1 MCKGVVAA
9 QSSEI
14 GFMKSFLKAHGYSE
28 EPALCADEPAA
39 PAALAAPL
47 RAATAMPSALLV
59 AGVFVLGVLAR
70 PAFAKIYGKR
80 DAVATE
86 MS

>member
-1 MCKGVVAA
+1 MGSPLRPPQRKEC
-9 QSSEI
+9 SSESSGVDHNLI
-14 GFMKSFLKAHGYSE
+14 VESAE
-28 EPALCADEPAA
+28 ADA
-39 PAALAAPL
+39 
-47 RAATAMPSALLV
+47 RRGGSTALLV